1 MPLAEIDQLIGRL
14 MPQVLED
21 RDLGDGR
28 TFTQLHFTR
37 LWALSCLQAG
47 VCFDEYLLADSIAR
61 HLPPKV
67 SLAHELAHSV
77 AAG

>member
-1 MPLAEIDQLIGRL
+1 MPFTEIDQLIGQL
-14 MPQVLED
+14 MPQVLQD

-28 TFTQLHFTR
+28 TFTRLHFTR

-47 VCFDEYLLADSIAR
+47 VCLDEYLLTDSIAR
-61 HLPPKV
+61 HLPAKV
-67 SLAHELAHSV
+67 LLAHELERSV